1 MALPK
6 YVEQRRNGYFYQRW
20 YPKAVASLAPAKKF
34 TMSLGVSVGES
45 DRAIQKAAIACGEA
59 FDMEVAR
66 LGNTSV
72 TAASDAAIDL
82 LAAKALKSLRL
93 PDSFATP
100 EKFPIDIEQAA
111 LDQGV
116 SPVRAKEIRDEILG
130 RLGGQLADPE
140 KMKEVLRYAEAGDE
154 ILRQGGFEF
163 GPLGE
168 DINSDEHRSEAG
180 DLVAMFE
187 AALPDNTE
195 TDRLVKERVM
205 KRLTSRPSDL
215 PELLSGLW
223 EPYLRFRGVE
233 PDMDS
238 YRFRKKQRDWEAA
251 LACIGDHRIN
261 VEAQVAIN
269 AGLKARVQEQLARGV
284 KASSAIRS
292 IAMASACFKWA
303 VDEWDLPWN
312 IKTVRTPSE
321 EPTMRKVATRDQMIE
336 VAKACIASDDFQG
349 VIGIMACHG
358 IIPSEIARLEV
369 TRGLA
374 SEIPHVVLPPG
385 KTAHRKRVVPIM
397 WGYDQVL
404 DHVDK
409 AIDYCRESKDPSA
422 TFNKRLKA
430 LFDEDDQISLYGLRH
445 GCRQLFVRAG
455 SSTPVLQATL
465 GWAGGDQGMHLHYG
479 SDGIGDSEFVKLL
492 HEEGQKAHGPIIEA
506 LNVTPA

>member
-20 YPKAVASLAPAKKF
+20 YPKSVASFAPAKKF
-34 TMSLGVSVGES
+34 TMPLGVKVGES
-45 DRAIQKAAIACGEA
+45 ERAIQKAAIACGEA
-59 FDMEVAR
+59 FDLEVAR

-72 TAASDAAIDL
+72 TAASDSAIDK
-82 LAAKALKSLRL
+82 LADRALKSLRL
-93 PDSFATP
+93 PDSYATP
-100 EKFPIDIEQAA
+100 EKFPIDIEEMARA
-111 LDQGV
+111 HGA
-116 SPVRAKEIRDEILG
+116 SPERAREIRDKLLQMFAETLS
-130 RLGGQLADPE
+130 DPE
-140 KMKEVLRYAEAGDE
+140 KLDEALKAADAGDE
-154 ILRQGGFEF
+154 IAR
-163 GPLGE
+163 
-168 DINSDEHRSEAG
+168 EAG
-180 DLVAMFE
+180 YTQNPVGDDLDELKSESDQMRAMFE

-195 TDRLVKERVM
+195 TDKLVKERVM
-205 KRLTSRPSDL
+205 KRLSSRPSDL

-238 YRFRKKQRDWEAA
+238 YRFRKKQRDWDAA
-251 LACIGDHRIN
+251 MACIGDHRIN
-261 VEAQVAIN
+261 AEAQVAIN
-269 AGLKARVQEQLARGV
+269 AGLKARVQEQMARGV

-321 EPTMRKVATRDQMIE
+321 EPTLRKVAGGDQMIE
-336 VAKACIASDDFQG
+336 VAKMCVASNDFQG

-422 TFNKRLKA
+422 TLNKRLKV
-430 LFDEDDQISLYGLRH
+430 LFGDGDHITLYGLRH
-445 GCRQLFVRAG
+445 GCRQLFVRAN
-455 SSTPVLQATL
+455 SPTPVLQATL

-492 HEEGQKAHGPIIEA
+492 HEEGKKAHGPIIDA
-506 LNVTPA
+506 LA

>member
-20 YPKAVASLAPAKKF
+20 YPKSVASFAPAKKF

-72 TAASDAAIDL
+72 TAASDAAIDM

-93 PDSFATP
+93 PDSFVTP
-100 EKFPIDIEQAA
+100 EKFPIDIEEMAKA
-111 LDQGV
+111 QGA
-116 SPVRAKEIRDEILG
+116 SPEKAREIRDKLLQMFGETLS
-130 RLGGQLADPE
+130 DPE
-140 KMKEVLRYAEAGDE
+140 KLRQTLEAADAGDE
-154 ILRQGGFEF
+154 IAKQAGYTHNPVGDDFNELKSD
-163 GPLGE
+163 GE
-168 DINSDEHRSEAG
+168 QM
-180 DLVAMFE
+180 VAMFE

-205 KRLTSRPSDL
+205 KRLTTRPSDL

-223 EPYLRFRGVE
+223 EPYLKFRGVE
-233 PDMDS
+233 HDMS
-238 YRFRKKQRDWEAA
+238 NNRFRKKQRDWDYAM
-251 LACIGDHRIN
+251 ACIGDHRIN
-261 VEAQVAIN
+261 SEAQVAIN
-269 AGLKARVQEQLARGV
+269 AGLKERVQEQLARGV

-321 EPTMRKVATRDQMIE
+321 EPSMRKVANREQMIE
-336 VAKACIASDDFQG
+336 VARKCVEWNDVQG
-349 VIGIMACHG
+349 VMGIMACHG

-404 DHVDK
+404 DHMDS
-409 AIDYCRESKDPSA
+409 AIQYCRESKDPSA
-422 TFNKRLKA
+422 TFNKRLRQM
-430 LFDEDDQISLYGLRH
+430 FEEDDQITLYGLRH

-492 HEEGQKAHGPIIEA
+492 YEEGLKAHGPIIEA
-506 LNVTPA
+506 LA

>member
-20 YPKAVASLAPAKKF
+20 YPKSVASYASAKKF

-59 FDMEVAR
+59 FDLEVAR

-72 TAASDAAIDL
+72 TAASDSAIDK
-82 LAAKALKSLRL
+82 LADRALKSLRL

-100 EKFPIDIEQAA
+100 EKFPIDIEEMARA
-111 LDQGV
+111 QGA
-116 SPVRAKEIRDEILG
+116 SPEKAREIRDKLLQMFAEDLVGGERLERVIAAGELG
-130 RLGGQLADPE
+130 DELA
-140 KMKEVLRYAEAGDE
+140 KEAGYT
-154 ILRQGGFEF
+154 QN
-163 GPLGE
+163 PVGE
-168 DINSDEHRSEAG
+168 DYADEEYNSEYG
-180 DLVAMFE
+180 DIKQAIE

-195 TDRLVKERVM
+195 TDKLVKERVM
-205 KRLTSRPSDL
+205 RRLSTRPSDL

-251 LACIGDHRIN
+251 MACIGDHRIN
-261 VEAQVAIN
+261 PEAQVAIN

-321 EPTMRKVATRDQMIE
+321 EPTLRKVATRD
-336 VAKACIASDDFQG
+336 
-349 VIGIMACHG
+349 
-358 IIPSEIARLEV
+358 
-369 TRGLA
+369 
-374 SEIPHVVLPPG
+374 
-385 KTAHRKRVVPIM
+385 
-397 WGYDQVL
+397 
-404 DHVDK
+404 
-409 AIDYCRESKDPSA
+409 
-422 TFNKRLKA
+422 
-430 LFDEDDQISLYGLRH
+430 
-445 GCRQLFVRAG
+445 
-455 SSTPVLQATL
+455 
-465 GWAGGDQGMHLHYG
+465 
-479 SDGIGDSEFVKLL
+479 
-492 HEEGQKAHGPIIEA
+492 
-506 LNVTPA
+506 